1 MTLKV
6 YIYQG
11 LPASGKSSAACEWI
25 DKNPGEY
32 KRVNKDLLRK
42 MLDNSHYTKDNEK
55 FVLHLQ
61 DMIILEA
68 LKEGKHVIVDN
79 TNLLPAHIER
89 IKQLVEEIAEVCI
102 DDSFLQ
108 VPLEE
113 CIKRDLQRLD
123 SVGKDVIMQMYNKYL
138 KKEPTPVKYIEG
150 LPDAVIFD
158 LDGTLSLLNGRNPY
172 DASTCEQDLP
182 NPQVVELYHLYKNKY
197 KVILC
202 SGREDK
208 YREQTEKWLAN
219 NNIEYAHLYMRK
231 TNDFRK
237 DNIIKTEIYEEL
249 IASNYNVKVVVDD
262 RKSVVKAWRELGLTV
277 FQVAE
282 GDF

>member
-6 YIYQG
+6 YVYQG

-89 IKQLVEEIAEVCI
+89 IKQLVKGLAEVCI
-102 DDSFLQ
+102 DDSFLK
-108 VPLEE
+108 VPVEE

-182 NPQVVELYHLYKNKY
+182 NPQVVELYHLYKDKY

-231 TNDFRK
+231 TDDFRK
-237 DNIIKTEIYEEL
+237 DNIIKTEIYKDY
-249 IASNYNVKVVVDD
+249 IAPNYNVKVVVDD
-262 RKSVVKAWRELGLTV
+262 RLQVVKAWRELGLTV

>member
-6 YIYQG
+6 YVYQG

-25 DKNPGEY
+25 DKNPGKY

-42 MLDNSHYTKDNEK
+42 MLDNSHYSKDNEK

-89 IKQLVEEIAEVCI
+89 IKQLVKGLAEVWI

-108 VPLEE
+108 VPVEE

-138 KKEPTPVKYIEG
+138 KVEPTPVKYIKG

-182 NPQVVELYHLYKNKY
+182 NPQVVELYHLYKDKY

-219 NNIEYAHLYMRK
+219 HNIEYAHLHMRK
-231 TNDFRK
+231 TDDFRK
-237 DNIIKTEIYEEL
+237 DNIIKTEIYKEH
-249 IASNYNVKVVVDD
+249 IAPNYNVKVVVDD
-262 RKSVVKAWRELGLTV
+262 RRSVVKAWRELGLTV

>member
-6 YIYQG
+6 YVYQG

-42 MLDNSHYTKDNEK
+42 MLDNSHYSKDNEK

-89 IKQLVEEIAEVCI
+89 IKQLVKGLAEVWV

-108 VPLEE
+108 VPVEE

-182 NPQVVELYHLYKNKY
+182 NPQVVELYHLYKDKY

-237 DNIIKTEIYEEL
+237 DNIIKTEIYKDY
-249 IASNYNVKVVVDD
+249 IAPNYNVKVVVDD
-262 RKSVVKAWRELGLTV
+262 RLQVVKAWRELGLTV

>member
-1 MTLKV
+1 MTLRV
-6 YIYQG
+6 YVYQG
-11 LPASGKSSAACEWI
+11 LPASGKSFAACKLI

-42 MLDNSHYTKDNEK
+42 MLDNSHYTKENEK

-61 DMIILEA
+61 DMIILAA

-89 IKQLVEEIAEVCI
+89 IKQLVKGIAEVWV
-102 DDSFLQ
+102 DDSFLK
-108 VPLEE
+108 VPVEE

-138 KKEPTPVKYIEG
+138 KEEPTPVKYIEG

-158 LDGTLSLLNGRNPY
+158 MDGTLSLLNGRNPY

-182 NPQVVELYHLYKNKY
+182 NPQVVELYHLYKDKY

-231 TNDFRK
+231 TDDFRK
-237 DNIIKTEIYEEL
+237 DNIIKTEIYKDH
-249 IASNYNVKVVVDD
+249 IAPNYNVKVVVDD
-262 RKSVVKAWRELGLTV
+262 RLQVVKAWRELGLTV

>member
-25 DKNPGEY
+25 DKNPGKY

-89 IKQLVEEIAEVCI
+89 IKQLVKEIAEVCI

-108 VPLEE
+108 VPVEE

-172 DASTCEQDLP
+172 DASICEQDLP

-208 YREQTEKWLAN
+208 YREQTKKWLAN
-219 NNIEYAHLYMRK
+219 HNIEYAHLHMRK
-231 TNDFRK
+231 TDDFRK
-237 DNIIKTEIYEEL
+237 DNIIKTEIYKEH
-249 IASNYNVKVVVDD
+249 IAPNYNVKVVVDD
-262 RKSVVKAWRELGLTV
+262 RRSVVKAWRELGLTV

>member
-25 DKNPGEY
+25 DKNPGKY

-89 IKQLVEEIAEVCI
+89 IKQLVKEIAEVCI

-108 VPLEE
+108 VPVEE

-150 LPDAVIFD
+150 LPDAIIFD

-172 DASTCEQDLP
+172 DASICEQDLP

-208 YREQTEKWLAN
+208 YREQTKKWLAN
-219 NNIEYAHLYMRK
+219 HNIEYAHLHMRK
-231 TNDFRK
+231 TDDFRK
-237 DNIIKTEIYEEL
+237 DNIIKTEIYKEH
-249 IASNYNVKVVVDD
+249 IAPNYNVKVVVDD
-262 RKSVVKAWRELGLTV
+262 RRSVVKAWRELGLTV

>member
-61 DMIILEA
+61 DIIILEA

-89 IKQLVEEIAEVCI
+89 IKQLVKGLAEVLV

-108 VPLEE
+108 VPVEE

-231 TNDFRK
+231 TDDFRK

-249 IASNYNVKVVVDD
+249 IAPNYNVKVVVDD
-262 RKSVVKAWRELGLTV
+262 RLQVVKAWRELGLTV

>member
-6 YIYQG
+6 YVYQG
-11 LPASGKSSAACEWI
+11 LPASGKSFAACKLI
-25 DKNPGEY
+25 DKDPGKY

-61 DMIILEA
+61 DIIILEA
-68 LKEGKHVIVDN
+68 LQEGKHVIVDN

-89 IKQLVEEIAEVCI
+89 IKQLVKGLAEVWV

-108 VPLEE
+108 VPVEE

-138 KKEPTPVKYIEG
+138 KKEPTPVKYVEG
-150 LPDAVIFD
+150 LPNAVIFD

-182 NPQVVELYHLYKNKY
+182 NPQVVELYHLYKDKY

-231 TNDFRK
+231 TDDFRK
-237 DNIIKTEIYEEL
+237 DNIIKTEIYKDH
-249 IASNYNVKVVVDD
+249 IAPNYNVKVVVDD
-262 RKSVVKAWRELGLTV
+262 RGQVVKAWRELGLTV

>member
-25 DKNPGEY
+25 DKNPGKY

-89 IKQLVEEIAEVCI
+89 IKQLVKEIAEVCI

-108 VPLEE
+108 VPVEE
-113 CIKRDLQRLD
+113 CIKLDLQRLD

-150 LPDAVIFD
+150 LPDAIIFD

-182 NPQVVELYHLYKNKY
+182 NLQVVELYHLYKNKY

-208 YREQTEKWLAN
+208 YREQTKKWLAN
-219 NNIEYAHLYMRK
+219 HNIEYAHLHMRK
-231 TNDFRK
+231 TDDFRK
-237 DNIIKTEIYEEL
+237 DNIIKTEIYKEH
-249 IASNYNVKVVVDD
+249 IAPNYNVKVVVDD
-262 RKSVVKAWRELGLTV
+262 RRSVVKAWRELGLTV

>member
-6 YIYQG
+6 YVYQG
-11 LPASGKSSAACEWI
+11 LPASGKSSAACKLI

-89 IKQLVEEIAEVCI
+89 IKQLVKGLAEVWV

-108 VPLEE
+108 VPVEE

-138 KKEPTPVKYIEG
+138 KVEPTPVKYIKG

-182 NPQVVELYHLYKNKY
+182 NPQVVELYHLYKDKY

-219 NNIEYAHLYMRK
+219 HNIKYAHLYMRK
-231 TNDFRK
+231 TDDFRK
-237 DNIIKTEIYEEL
+237 DNIIKTEIYEEH
-249 IASNYNVKVVVDD
+249 IALNYNVKVVVDD
-262 RKSVVKAWRELGLTV
+262 RLQVVKAWRELGLTV

>member
-6 YIYQG
+6 YVYQG
-11 LPASGKSSAACEWI
+11 LPASGKSSAACKLI

-89 IKQLVEEIAEVCI
+89 IKQLVKGLAEVWV

-108 VPLEE
+108 VPVEE

-138 KKEPTPVKYIEG
+138 KKEPTPVKYVEG

-182 NPQVVELYHLYKNKY
+182 NPQVVELYHLYKDKY

-208 YREQTEKWLAN
+208 YREQTEKWLVN
-219 NNIEYAHLYMRK
+219 HNIKYAHLYMRK
-231 TNDFRK
+231 TDDFRK
-237 DNIIKTEIYEEL
+237 DNIIKTEIYEEH
-249 IASNYNVKVVVDD
+249 IALNYNVKVVIDD
-262 RKSVVKAWRELGLTV
+262 RRSVVKAWRELGLTV

>member
-6 YIYQG
+6 YVYQG
-11 LPASGKSSAACEWI
+11 LPSSGKSSAACKLI
-25 DKNPGEY
+25 DENPGKY

-42 MLDNSHYTKDNEK
+42 MLDNSHYSKDNEK

-79 TNLLPAHIER
+79 TNLLPAHIDR
-89 IKQLVEEIAEVCI
+89 IKQLVKGLAEVWV
-102 DDSFLQ
+102 DDSFLK
-108 VPLEE
+108 VSVEE
-113 CIKRDLQRLD
+113 CIKRDLQRLE

-138 KKEPTPVKYIEG
+138 KVEPTPVKYVEG

-158 LDGTLSLLNGRNPY
+158 MDGTLSLLNGRNPY

-182 NPQVVELYHLYKNKY
+182 NPQVVELYHLYKDKY
-197 KVILC
+197 KIILC

-208 YREQTEKWLAN
+208 YREQTKKWLAN
-219 NNIEYAHLYMRK
+219 NNIEYAHLYMR
-231 TNDFRK
+231 NSDDFRK
-237 DNIIKTEIYEEL
+237 DSIIKTEIYEKF
-249 IASNYNVKVVVDD
+249 IAPNYNVKVVVDD
-262 RKSVVKAWRELGLTV
+262 RAQVIKVWRELGFTV

>member
-6 YIYQG
+6 YVYQG

-89 IKQLVEEIAEVCI
+89 IKQLVKGLAEVWV

-108 VPLEE
+108 VPVEE

-182 NPQVVELYHLYKNKY
+182 NLQVVELYHLYKDKY

-219 NNIEYAHLYMRK
+219 HNIEYAHLYMRK
-231 TNDFRK
+231 TDDFRK
-237 DNIIKTEIYEEL
+237 DNIIKTEIYKEH
-249 IASNYNVKVVVDD
+249 IAPNYNVKVVVDD
-262 RKSVVKAWRELGLTV
+262 RLQVVKAWRELGLTV